1 MNELTQNQLTETIG
15 GNVLQILAGIA
26 IYLFTASKLEG
37 SDDNEYGSGVE
48 AGGTDLPQIDTA
60 GVC

>member
-1 MNELTQNQLTETIG
+1 MNELTHNQLTETIG
-15 GNVLQILAGIA
+15 GNGWHILAGIV
-26 IYLFTASKLEG
+26 IYLITASNARG
-37 SDDNEYGSGVE
+37 VDDSEDGGGVE